1 MFVYIH
7 IHVCIKK
14 VGQLYMCVYL
24 KVFLLLLCE
33 ILYYLLIIIY
43 YYYLYYF
50 ILCILCVFQF
60 LNEHMESFYK
70 KEHCKA
76 HPCLQSFDNKKSC
89 QSEEHRNCKCYL
101 GSGQTD
107 DKNWFPMPPTPV
119 YFFEAQ
125 AILRQNDICNQ

>member
-1 MFVYIH
+1 
-7 IHVCIKK
+7 
-14 VGQLYMCVYL
+14 
-24 KVFLLLLCE
+24 
-33 ILYYLLIIIY
+33 
-43 YYYLYYF
+43 
-50 ILCILCVFQF
+50 
-60 LNEHMESFYK
+60 MESFYK

-76 HPCLQSFDNKKSC
+76 HPCLQSFDNKKAAS
-89 QSEEHRNCKCYL
+89 QKNTEIANVTL